1 MKSRRTLCNS
11 DKQGEKRRFAG
22 STIAIIKGMDVR
34 TVTSVLL
41 KLSRRRRFQVWEIT
55 LDMALDI
62 EQTTR
67 VCFPAAR
74 RVIDRFHVLKLA
86 YKAIREMRIK
96 IRWKPWMRNLCKWH
110 TPGHTERHIMLRSLR
125 IVIQES
131 SCWPEASI
139 YFTKKNPYGPNH
151 SVCVP
156 VFSSGNILK

>member
-1 MKSRRTLCNS
+1 
-11 DKQGEKRRFAG
+11 
-22 STIAIIKGMDVR
+22 MDVR

-86 YKAIREMRIK
+86 YKAIQEMRIK
-96 IRWKPWMRNLCKWH
+96 IRWETLDEESMQMTHARAYRKTYHAPV
-110 TPGHTERHIMLRSLR
+110 LR

-131 SCWPEASI
+131 SYWPEASI

>member
-1 MKSRRTLCNS
+1 MFGKHHRNH
-11 DKQGEKRRFAG
+11 KRYG
-22 STIAIIKGMDVR
+22 

-74 RVIDRFHVLKLA
+74 RMIDRFHVLKLA
-86 YKAIREMRIK
+86 YKAIQEMRIK
-96 IRWKPWMRNLCKWH
+96 IRWETLD
-110 TPGHTERHIMLRSLR
+110 E
-125 IVIQES
+125 ES
-131 SCWPEASI
+131 MQMAHARAYRKTYHAPIFENSDSRKQLLARSI
-139 YFTKKNPYGPNH
+139 YLLYKKNPYGPNH